1 MSNKLKTFD
10 LHTARQKIQTFCAYQ
25 ERCHKEVSMKLK
37 SWGLIQEVIDLL
49 IIELV
54 QFNFLNEERFAR
66 SFSRGKFR
74 INKWGKIKIRKELK
88 KRDVYLKCI
97 DLAMQE
103 IDDKTYIITLKEI
116 LQKKN
121 DILKETNSFNRK
133 MKLIRYLVNRGY
145 EYDLIDDALVELKL
159 W

>member
-1 MSNKLKTFD
+1 
-10 LHTARQKIQTFCAYQ
+10 
-25 ERCHKEVSMKLK
+25 MKLK
-37 SWGLIQEVIDLL
+37 SWGLIQEAIDLL
-49 IIELV
+49 IVELI
-54 QFNFLNEERFAR
+54 QFNFLNEERYAR
-66 SFSRGKFR
+66 SFARGKFR
-74 INKWGKIKIRKELK
+74 IKKWGKLKIRMALK
-88 KRDVYLKCI
+88 KQDINLKCI